1 MAYILVACEESQR
14 VCKAFRDKGH
24 IAFSCD
30 IIDPS
35 GGHDE
40 WHIKQDVLPL
50 LSNNVTFE
58 TLDGFTHF
66 VKEWDLLIAFPPC
79 THLCSSGQR
88 WFYEGYKDYS
98 LQRTASE
105 FFMKFINSNIRRIC
119 VENPVGV
126 MSTLYRRPD
135 QYIQPYEYG
144 HPETKKTCLWL
155 KNLPKLKPTNNVYN
169 EMLSLP
175 LKQRNRIHWLS
186 GKNRSKERSKTY
198 IGVAEAMAEQWSNI
212 L

>member
-88 WFYEGYKDYS
+88 WFYEGYKDY
-98 LQRTASE
+98 
-105 FFMKFINSNIRRIC
+105 

-155 KNLPKLKPTNNVYN
+155 KNLPKLKATNNVYN

-175 LKQRNRIHWLS
+175 IKQRNRIHWLS

-198 IGVAEAMAEQWSNI
+198 TGVAEAMAEQWSNI